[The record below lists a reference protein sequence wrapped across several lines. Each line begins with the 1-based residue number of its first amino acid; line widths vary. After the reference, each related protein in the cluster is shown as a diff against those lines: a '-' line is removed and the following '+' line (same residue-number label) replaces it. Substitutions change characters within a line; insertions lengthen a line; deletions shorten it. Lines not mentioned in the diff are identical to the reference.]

1 VLKGGSWTFN
11 EEHPTPEL
19 SSFATE

>member
-1 VLKGGSWTFN
+1 LRAGSGESEKGRLS
-11 EEHPTPEL
+11 TPEL